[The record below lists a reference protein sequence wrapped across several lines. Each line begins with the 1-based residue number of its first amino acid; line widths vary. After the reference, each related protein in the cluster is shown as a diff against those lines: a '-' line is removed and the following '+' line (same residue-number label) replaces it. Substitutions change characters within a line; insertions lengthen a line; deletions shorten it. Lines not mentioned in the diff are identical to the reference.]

1 MGVDETEEVLPPIVV
16 GDGDDMRVVG
26 VDGEPVIAMEDVDD
40 EEDEGIIDEVTVAG
54 EEIELVSPQID
65 MMLLLSV
72 LMYPVNFVSISSK

>member
-1 MGVDETEEVLPPIVV
+1 
-16 GDGDDMRVVG
+16 MRVVG

-54 EEIELVSPQID
+54 EEIELVSLQID
-65 MMLLLSV
+65 MMLLLKI

>member
-1 MGVDETEEVLPPIVV
+1 MGVDETEEVLPPIVD
-16 GDGDDMRVVG
+16 DGDDMRVVS
-26 VDGEPVIAMEDVDD
+26 VDGEPVIAMEDVD
-40 EEDEGIIDEVTVAG
+40 DEGIIDEVTVAG

>member
-16 GDGDDMRVVG
+16 DDGDDMRVVG
-26 VDGEPVIAMEDVDD
+26 VDGEPVIAMEDVD
-40 EEDEGIIDEVTVAG
+40 DEGIIDEVTVAG

-72 LMYPVNFVSISSK
+72 LMYPVNFVSIFSK